1 MTAGAVE
8 AELARRVIASRSRR
22 RRALQLVSRSLRRG
36 PTWRR
41 GPVRVTASAMEQPR
55 QTLMIA

>member
-8 AELARRVIASRSRR
+8 AELARRVIASSRR
-22 RRALQLVSRSLRRG
+22 RRALQLVSRSLRHG
-36 PTWRR
+36 PTRRR
-41 GPVRVTASAMEQPR
+41 GPVRATASAKEQPR